1 MNENRILDYRNFV
14 PLNLRPHMH
23 YNSKAESVYKVLL
36 GSASVKKKKKI
47 NWNLG
52 HLGLKQYICP
62 DVKS

>member
-36 GSASVKKKKKI
+36 GSASVKKKKKLTGI
-47 NWNLG
+47 WGIWALSNIFA
-52 HLGLKQYICP
+52 QM
-62 DVKS
+62 